1 MVIGITI
8 HAAEMAG
15 WQDRVGSIE
24 PGKLLI
30 SICHEGR
37 SGGPE

>member
-1 MVIGITI
+1 MVLGITI

-30 SICHEGR
+30 
-37 SGGPE
+37 